1 MTSGEAN
8 PDSNDAPDSLKT
20 DSRLVDAAK
29 RMEPDAWR
37 QLVDRYSWLVFQ
49 WCRNS
54 GLSHENAADV
64 VQVVL
69 GQVAVHLPR
78 FRKDGAKAS
87 FRRWL
92 RSITRSKIVD
102 FYRAEARQPRGE
114 GGQPTQAQL
123 NSLPAD
129 EDSHSAEPD
138 PVFERFWKL
147 IERLEDKCDETIW
160 QAFWLTT
167 IENRTSTEAAGMLKM
182 TPNAVRL
189 AKARVLQRLRAE
201 AAVEMADPPLRD

>member
-1 MTSGEAN
+1 MTSGEPKPN
-8 PDSNDAPDSLKT
+8 SDDAHDPLRT

-29 RMEPDAWR
+29 RMEPEAWR
-37 QLVDRYSWLVFQ
+37 QLVERYSWLVFQ
-49 WCRNS
+49 WCRKS

-69 GQVAVHLPR
+69 GQIATHLPS
-78 FRKDGAKAS
+78 FEKDGAKAS

-102 FYRAEARQPRGE
+102 FFRTEARQPRGE
-114 GGQPTQAQL
+114 GGRPTQAQL
-123 NSLPAD
+123 NLLPAD
-129 EDSHSAEPD
+129 EESHSAEPD
-138 PVFERFWKL
+138 PIFERFWKL
-147 IERLEDKCDETIW
+147 IERLEDECDDTTW

-167 IENRTSTEAAGMLKM
+167 IENRTSTEAAGILKM

-189 AKARVLQRLRAE
+189 AKARVLQRLRAQATAE
-201 AAVEMADPPLRD
+201 TSDPPFRA